1 MGSAPPDALL
11 EERLGHRFQDPAL
24 LAQALTHRSHAGR
37 DNERLEFL
45 GDAVLG
51 LAIGE
56 ELYRRL
62 PLAEEGELTRLR
74 ATLVDAGSLAA
85 LAAEA
90 GLGDHLRL
98 GTSELR
104 SGGFRRPSILADA
117 LEAIIGAVYLESGLE
132 TARALVLRLYAARLA
147 ELPRS
152 PVKDPKTRLQEWLQ
166 SRGHELPAYAVVDV
180 WGEPHDQ
187 SFRARCAVPALSL
200 EATGEGSS
208 RRRAEQ
214 EAAAALIL
222 RLEAQGHRP

>member
-11 EERLGHRFQDPAL
+11 EDRLGYRFADPGL
-24 LAQALTHRSHAGR
+24 LAQALTHRSHVGR

-85 LAAEA
+85 LAAET

-117 LEAIIGAVYLESGLE
+117 LEAIVGAVYLESGLE
-132 TARALVLRLYAARLA
+132 TARELVLRLYASRLA
-147 ELPRS
+147 DLPRL

-166 SRGHELPAYAVVDV
+166 SRGHELPAYSVVDV

-187 SFRARCAVPALSL
+187 SFRAQCAVPALSL
-200 EATGEGSS
+200 QTTGEGSS

-214 EAAAALIL
+214 EAAAALIA
-222 RLEAQGHRP
+222 RLESQGQRP